1 MSVLDTLQQNYRE
14 RERAAQE
21 WKARGGQVIGY
32 LGSDVPEELII
43 AASFFPLRISGDPT
57 KPTPLAD
64 KYVLR
69 NFNPLARSIFNRL
82 LDGTYAFLDHL
93 IIANSAEALVRV
105 FVYLREIK
113 RVEPERKLPDVY
125 FFEFLHTKFH
135 KNAQY
140 NRDRI
145 RELKTQLEVWS
156 GGSITDTALRDAI
169 ALCNENRKLLAQVA
183 ERRIENRIS
192 GVDALAII
200 GTSMTMQKVE
210 HNKLLRELLNNVGST
225 NPMEGAR
232 LFVEGSQLDSA
243 WFYEIVEMY
252 NAIIVGEDN
261 DWGNRA
267 FDTLVDETIAP
278 LDALADRHFF
288 KAPSPSKSTVQ
299 ERVDY
304 CVRKAAEARADGVI
318 FFLLAGEDPPAWDY
332 PEQRKALETVGI
344 RSLCL
349 DKQPYMPTNPAA
361 LQAHISTF
369 VESLRSKSS
378 E

>member
-1 MSVLDTLQQNYRE
+1 MSVLDTLKQNYLE
-14 RERAAQE
+14 CERAARE
-21 WKARGGQVIGY
+21 WKATSRGGQVVGY

-43 AASFFPLRISGDPT
+43 AAGFFPLRISGDPT
-57 KPTPLAD
+57 KLTPLAD

-113 RVEPERKLPDVY
+113 RLEPERKLPDDY

-145 RELKTQLEVWS
+145 CELKTQLEVWS
-156 GGSITDTALRDAI
+156 GKPIIDATLREAI
-169 ALCNENRKLLAQVA
+169 ALCNENRKLLTQVVQQ
-183 ERRIENRIS
+183 RIELRIS

-210 HNKLLRELLNNVGST
+210 HNKLVRELLNDLGS
-225 NPMEGAR
+225 ASSSVRVR
-232 LFVEGSQLDSA
+232 LFIEGSQLDSA
-243 WFYEIVEMY
+243 WFYELVESC
-252 NAIIVGEDN
+252 NGIIVGEDN

-288 KAPSPSKSTVQ
+288 KAPSQSKSMVQ

-304 CVRKAAEARADGVI
+304 CVSKAVEAKADGVI

-332 PEQRKALETVGI
+332 PEQRNALEAYGI
-344 RSLCL
+344 RTLCL
-349 DKQPYMPTNPAA
+349 DKQSYSPTNTAE
-361 LQAHISTF
+361 LKSRIETF
-369 VESLRSKSS
+369 VQSLGAH
-378 E
+378 